1 MCCYFSYQNP
11 CRRSCYARPC
21 RPFPPPVPAPTPIP
35 SAPIPSVASFTQAS
49 QAQAAAESLLPLVT
63 DFNSDP
69 NNYGL
74 SDNAVTLQRGYY
86 IVSFSGNA
94 SAAGEEVGLALTLN
108 GDVVTKSQATAYSD
122 AAGGSNLASTFILY
136 VPANGAQ
143 VGLVSVGAGTT
154 QFENV
159 NLVLR
164 KINVV

>member
-1 MCCYFSYQNP
+1 MSCCFFYQNP
-11 CRRSCYARPC
+11 CFRPC
-21 RPFPPPVPAPTPIP
+21 CGRPYRPFPPPAPTPAP
-35 SAPIPSVASFTQAS
+35 SPLPAPSVASFTQTG
-49 QAQAAAESLLPLVT
+49 QAQTAADALLPIVT

-69 NNYGL
+69 NNYSL
-74 SDNAVTLQRGYY
+74 IDNAVTLQRGYY

-122 AAGGSNLASTFILY
+122 AAGGTNFASTFILY

-143 VGLVSVGAGTT
+143 VGLTNVGAGTT